1 MKVVLASKSPRRKML
16 LEQLGLQFDIIP
28 SNADETEIRE
38 GNPEELVKRLA
49 ELKAES
55 VARKLD
61 GENVVIGADTIVY
74 LDGKIIGQPRDE
86 EDAKNTLRMLSGK
99 THEVFTGVCVVNT
112 KNNQRLF
119 DVVSTLVTFRE
130 LSEKDIEECI
140 KIKNKVA
147 LTGAGSYTP
156 ELYSRIFEKLE
167 GSFNSVVGLP
177 TERLIP
183 MLRSQ
188 GVDV

>member
-1 MKVVLASKSPRRKML
+1 MKLVLASKSPRRKML

-28 SNADETEIRE
+28 SDVDEKGIMEE
-38 GNPEELVKRLA
+38 NPEGFVKRLA

-74 LDGKIIGQPRDE
+74 FDGRVIGQPGSE

-99 THEVFTGVCVVNT
+99 THEVFTGVCVINT
-112 KNNQRLF
+112 KNGERLS
-119 DVVSTLVTFRE
+119 DVVKTRVTFRE
-130 LSEKDIEECI
+130 LSEKDIEKCLEH
-140 KIKNKVA
+140 KVI
-147 LTGAGSYTP
+147 LGGAGSYTP

>member
-1 MKVVLASKSPRRKML
+1 MRIILASKSPRRKVL

-28 SNADETEIRE
+28 SNADERGIKEET
-38 GNPEELVKRLA
+38 PQELVKRLA

-61 GENVVIGADTIVY
+61 GENIVIGADTIVY
-74 LDGKIIGQPRDE
+74 FDGKIIGQPMGE

-112 KNNQRLF
+112 KSNQRLS
-119 DVVSTLVTFRE
+119 DVVKTYVTLRE
-130 LSEKDIEECI
+130 LSDRDIEKCLE
-140 KIKNKVA
+140 NKVI
-147 LTGAGSYTP
+147 LGGAGSYTP
-156 ELYSRIFEKLE
+156 EIHVRIFEKID
-167 GSFNSVVGLP
+167 GSYTNVVGLP